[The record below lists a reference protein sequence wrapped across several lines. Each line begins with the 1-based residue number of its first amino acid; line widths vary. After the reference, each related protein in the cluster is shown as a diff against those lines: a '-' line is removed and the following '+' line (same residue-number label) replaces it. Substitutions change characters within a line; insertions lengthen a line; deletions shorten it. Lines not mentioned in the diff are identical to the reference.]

1 MRRQGAVRM
10 ADQAQNFS
18 NHTKFVPA
26 FHFFVLP
33 VLLINIINRLVA
45 LRHGLSYESIFAV
58 ILAIGLLM
66 LAFTARVA
74 ALTVQDRVIRLEMQL
89 RFASL
94 LPPDLLARANDFT
107 VGQLVGLRFA
117 SDEELPSLCRQVLDE
132 KLTDRKDIKRRVK
145 NWRPDLL
152 RA

>member
-1 MRRQGAVRM
+1 M
-10 ADQAQNFS
+10 ANETQNFS
-18 NHTKFVPA
+18 NHTKFVPL

-33 VLLINIINRLVA
+33 VLIINIINHLAA
-45 LRHGLSYESIFAV
+45 LRFGLSYGSIFAV
-58 ILAIGLLM
+58 ILAFALLM

-89 RFASL
+89 RFARL
-94 LPPDLLARANDFT
+94 LPPDLLARSNDFT

-117 SDEELPSLCRQVLDE
+117 SDEELPGLCRQVLDDR
-132 KLTDRKDIKRRVK
+132 LTDRKEIKRRVK
-145 NWRPDLL
+145 NWRADLL

>member
-1 MRRQGAVRM
+1 M
-10 ADQAQNFS
+10 ADRAQSFS
-18 NHTKFVPA
+18 NHTKFVPM

-33 VLLINIINRLVA
+33 VLIINIVNRLVA
-45 LRHGLSYESIFAV
+45 LRFGLNYGSVFAV
-58 ILAIGLLM
+58 ILAFALLM
-66 LAFTARVA
+66 LALTARVA

-89 RFASL
+89 RFARL

-107 VGQLVGLRFA
+107 PGQLVGLRFA
-117 SDEELPSLCRQVLDE
+117 GDEELPGLCRQVLDE
-132 KLTDRKDIKRRVK
+132 KLTDRKEIKRRIK